1 MTAQYCQ
8 IRRILRCPSSQL
20 SLFVSPGGSSSQ
32 AYGVALASL
41 PSQLLAARIEKVH
54 RMISRLTRIAVFALL
69 PLFVLGIG
77 SANATLIDRGGGLIY
92 DSALNVT
99 WMQDAQYSITSG
111 FNQFGERTNW
121 QAANDWAAGVQ
132 FHDSV
137 RNVTWSNW
145 RLPTTINNSC
155 SLGYDI
161 TGLSSELAHVLRG
174 PRLRAG
180 LHARPVRAGADARSN
195 YNPFI
200 NLAYRGYSVPQLH
213 RTTPARHGGST
224 SISDRRN

>member
-1 MTAQYCQ
+1 
-8 IRRILRCPSSQL
+8 
-20 SLFVSPGGSSSQ
+20 
-32 AYGVALASL
+32 
-41 PSQLLAARIEKVH
+41 
-54 RMISRLTRIAVFALL
+54 MISRLTRLAALTL
-69 PLFVLGIG
+69 SLFVLGIG

-111 FNQFGERTNW
+111 FNQFGRMNW

-137 RNVTWSNW
+137 RDVTWSDW

-161 TGLSSELAHVLRG
+161 TGLSSELAHMYYVDLG
-174 PRLRAG
+174 YA
-180 LHARPVRAGADARSN
+180 PVYTHDRFAPAPTSSN

-200 NLAYRGYSVPQLH
+200 NLAYRGYWSATASDFSGQAWGFHFHFGSQELNGMGDEARVWLLRDGDVAAPTSVPEPGTAGLFGVLLAGIGL
-213 RTTPARHGGST
+213 T
-224 SISDRRN
+224 RRRSASANSGR